1 MFKKKINYT
10 DFDGNNRSE
19 TFYFNF
25 TKGELLEMQ
34 IGTNGG
40 YDSYLKRIVES
51 QDQAEI
57 TKIFKEIILKAYGIK
72 SDDGKRF
79 IKTDALREEFT
90 QTEAYSELF
99 TELATNTEAAIEFIN
114 GIMPPA
120 LMAEVNKEDMKKQ
133 MQEAGLPPIN

>member
-40 YDSYLKRIVES
+40 YDTYLKRLVES

-79 IKTDALREEFT
+79 IKTDTLREEFT

>member
-40 YDSYLKRIVES
+40 YDNYLKRLVES

>member
-10 DFDGNNRSE
+10 DFDGNSRSE

-40 YDSYLKRIVES
+40 YDNYLKRLVES

-99 TELATNTEAAIEFIN
+99 TELATNTESAIEFIN

>member
-57 TKIFKEIILKAYGIK
+57 TKIFKEIVLKAYGIK

>member
-1 MFKKKINYT
+1 MYAKKITYT
-10 DFDGNNRSE
+10 DFDGNERKE

-40 YDSYLKRIVES
+40 YDKFLKRIVES
-51 QDQAEI
+51 KDQGEI
-57 TKIFKEIILKAYGIK
+57 VKIFKEIILKAYGVK
-72 SDDGKRF
+72 SDDGRRF
-79 IKTDALREEFT
+79 IKSQEVLDDFT

-99 TELATNTEAAIEFIN
+99 TELATNTESAIAFIN

-120 LMAEVNKEDMKKQ
+120 LMAEVNKEEVNKQ
-133 MQEAGLPPIN
+133 LKEAGLPTT

>member
-40 YDSYLKRIVES
+40 YNNYLKRLVES